1 MAAEAPRRGEVW
13 WIAFDPSVGGEA
25 RKTRPGIVIS
35 NNAANEALNRIQVVP
50 LTTNVDRIYPAQAR
64 VSLGGEPRKAC
75 ADQIATASKERL
87 RGKLGQLSSGDL
99 ASVERVVRIQ
109 LGLTT

>member
-1 MAAEAPRRGEVW
+1 MAAETPRRGEVW

-25 RKTRPGIVIS
+25 RKTRPAIILS

-50 LTTNVDRIYPAQAR
+50 LTTNVQRLYPGQAY
-64 VSLGGEPRKAC
+64 VSLGGERRKAA

-87 RGKLGQLSSGDL
+87 RGRLGRLSDADL
-99 ASVERVVRIQ
+99 AAVDRAARVQ
-109 LGLTT
+109 LGL